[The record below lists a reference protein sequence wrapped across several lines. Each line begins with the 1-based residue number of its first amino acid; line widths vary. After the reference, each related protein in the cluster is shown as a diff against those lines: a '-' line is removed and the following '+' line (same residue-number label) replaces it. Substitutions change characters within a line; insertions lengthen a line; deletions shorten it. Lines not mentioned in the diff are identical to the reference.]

1 MCLSVCAE
9 RLAAGTRTG
18 CSFRGCTAARCFA
31 ECTQMSAFAALG
43 SDSPRPFRNTPHASG
58 NRGCSSMESKTPR
71 AEAAR
76 KPTPQASEAPAL
88 DGSWAIGQQPRQPGM
103 CGVFVK
109 GRGLS
114 ERGTSEFRSPGRNTP
129 RVPGGSSSPEPH
141 HQHSLP
147 AQHRTARKRTE
158 QRAPNAKQNFKA

>member
-1 MCLSVCAE
+1 MARCGDAHGVFLPWLHRCAVLCGVYANE
-9 RLAAGTRTG
+9 RLRCARLGQSSPLQEHPARIRESWVQLNGKLNIECWSHAGAPPQVG
-18 CSFRGCTAARCFA
+18 K
-31 ECTQMSAFAALG
+31 
-43 SDSPRPFRNTPHASG
+43 AS
-58 NRGCSSMESKTPR
+58 RV
-71 AEAAR
+71 
-76 KPTPQASEAPAL
+76 
-88 DGSWAIGQQPRQPGM
+88 DGYGAVERQPRQPGM